1 MQEELKMRESIKKI
15 GGSLLAIAIMAAPV
29 AAKAP
34 SLTDLVGAKASSGEM
49 ALEKRGYVYIT
60 GNEAA
65 YNTKHSYW
73 WNSAEKHC
81 AHVETYDGQYTAI
94 TDGTRG
100 DCNQKMSDGDAAAAI
115 GAVAGVGLI
124 VGLLSHKS
132 HHKQGATYD
141 QTQTQEFEYGYRDGL
156 YNASY
161 HNNNRSDAYARG
173 YEQGV
178 NERNANMSHHTG
190 HGGYAK
196 AAKISDI
203 KGMNSIKAFDVI
215 IGRGFTNVDSIVSG
229 NTTYGVFYNRETR
242 QCVQMTNADQRVYD
256 IRDIGTHPNCR

>member
-1 MQEELKMRESIKKI
+1 MQESAKKF
-15 GGSLLAIAIMAAPV
+15 GASLLAIALVAAPV

-49 ALEKRGYVYIT
+49 ALEKRGYTHISTHDGDYS
-60 GNEAA
+60 
-65 YNTKHSYW
+65 TKHSYW
-73 WNSAEKHC
+73 WNSGAKHC
-81 AHVETYDGQYTAI
+81 AHVETYQGQYTAI

-100 DCNQKMSDGDAAAAI
+100 DCNQKMSDGDAAAAV
-115 GAVAGVGLI
+115 GAVAGVALI
-124 VGLLSHKS
+124 AGILSHKS

-161 HNNNRSDAYARG
+161 SNSNRSDAYARG
-173 YEQGV
+173 YETGV
-178 NERNANMSHHTG
+178 NERNANLSHHNG
-190 HGGYAK
+190 RGGYAK

-203 KGMNSIKAFDVI
+203 KGMNTIKAFDLIVS
-215 IGRGFTNVDSIVSG
+215 RGFTNVDSIASG